1 VQVTAPLPP
10 IAAEALTWRFTRASG
25 PGGQHVNKTSSQVEL
40 DCDLSM
46 SGLPDVLIERLT
58 AKLGPVVR
66 VVAADTRS
74 QHRNREI
81 AEQRLMETLQRA
93 AVVPRTRRKT
103 RPGRGAVEERLTEK
117 RKRSERKQGRAWRG
131 DD

>member
-1 VQVTAPLPP
+1 VTAALPP
-10 IAAEALTWRFTRASG
+10 IAPEALTWRFTRASG
-25 PGGQHVNKTSSQVEL
+25 PGGQHVNKTSTRVEL

-46 SGLPDVLIERLT
+46 SGLPEPLVERLT

-74 QHRNREI
+74 QTRNREI
-81 AEQRLMETLQRA
+81 AEQRLIETLQRA
-93 AVVPRTRRKT
+93 SVVPRTRRKT
-103 RPGRGAVEERLTEK
+103 RPKRGAVEERLNEK
-117 RKRSERKQGRAWRG
+117 RKHSERKQGRAWRG

>member
-1 VQVTAPLPP
+1 MTTPLPP
-10 IAAEALTWRFTRASG
+10 IAPEALTWRFTRASG
-25 PGGQHVNKTSSQVEL
+25 PGGQHVNKTSTRVEL

-46 SGLPDVLIERLT
+46 SGLPAPLVERLT

-74 QHRNREI
+74 QTRNREI
-81 AEQRLMETLQRA
+81 AEQRLIETLQRA
-93 AVVPRTRRKT
+93 AVVPRTRRTT
-103 RPGRGAVEERLTEK
+103 RPKRGAVEERLSEK
-117 RKRSERKQGRAWRG
+117 RKHSERKQGRAWRG

>member
-1 VQVTAPLPP
+1 MSPALPP
-10 IAAEALTWRFTRASG
+10 IASEALTWRFTRAGG
-25 PGGQHVNKTSSQVEL
+25 PGGQHVNKTSTRVEL
-40 DCDLSM
+40 DCDLSL
-46 SGLPDVLIERLT
+46 SGLPDALVERLVT
-58 AKLGPVVR
+58 KLGPVVR

-74 QHRNREI
+74 QQRNREI
-81 AEQRLMETLQRA
+81 AEQRLVETLQRA
-93 AVVPRTRRKT
+93 SVVPRTRRKT